1 MPNRSFQTPD
11 LLKKWEKSLSHSVD
25 RLFCT
30 QALKNATEMHFV
42 CTGWLLTRSTILFYL
57 QKRGLCAPKHI
68 RFYVYMDIRSRAR
81 RTECANAHPSVQ
93 SSRKDCS
100 AGLSP
105 SKKSIHFLNNC
116 DVQSGQ
122 KSSKPSFPQPK
133 HGFNCTTS
141 SLPQTGQ
148 QSQNSSL
155 SRTCGSSRAPRVL
168 GWTKDAEQCRHR
180 YISIPLFRSL
190 YKNKS
195 LCFTMLL

>member
-1 MPNRSFQTPD
+1 
-11 LLKKWEKSLSHSVD
+11 
-25 RLFCT
+25 
-30 QALKNATEMHFV
+30 MHFV

-57 QKRGLCAPKHI
+57 QKRGLCVPKHI

-81 RTECANAHPSVQ
+81 RTECANVHPSVQ

-105 SKKSIHFLNNC
+105 SKKSIHFLNNRT
-116 DVQSGQ
+116 VQSGQ
-122 KSSKPSFPQPK
+122 KSSKHSFPQPK

-168 GWTKDAEQCRHR
+168 GWTKDAEQYRHR

-190 YKNKS
+190 YKNKL